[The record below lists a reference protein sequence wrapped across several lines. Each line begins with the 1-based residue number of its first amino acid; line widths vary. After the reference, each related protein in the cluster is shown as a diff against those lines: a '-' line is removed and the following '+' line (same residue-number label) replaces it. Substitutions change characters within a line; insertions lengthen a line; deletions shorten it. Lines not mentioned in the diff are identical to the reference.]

1 MNKKTAIEIIS
12 RCSKRYKE
20 NLNNQNFMFVYEVN
34 GKLYKI
40 QTVFFPRNYLHLTG
54 VKLNQSSRIKSASQF
69 FDNCRQGR
77 LSERDFEF
85 SPDGTTQQKLQ
96 VLDRLME
103 IHRNAKMVCFY
114 DGKFRLNLSTDTLI
128 GTTSACLG
136 FVSDTTTSTGEEFYV
151 PNTALNEDIRNIS
164 TKPYNK
170 VIAVLSK
177 GINDELYTH
186 CRYIA
191 KGCSIEKLNESPA
204 ILKMCNPLNKLIS
217 LF

>member
-1 MNKKTAIEIIS
+1 MNKKTAIEVIS
-12 RCSKRYKE
+12 RCAVKYEE
-20 NLNNQNFMFVYEVN
+20 NLNHQNFMFIYEVN
-34 GKLYKI
+34 GKLQTI
-40 QTVFFPRNYLHLTG
+40 QTAFFPRNYLHLTG
-54 VKLNQSSRIKSASQF
+54 LKLNGTSRIKSASQF
-69 FDNCRQGR
+69 FKSCLKNRI
-77 LSERDFEF
+77 SEYDFEF
-85 SPDGTTQQKLQ
+85 STEGTTQQKLQ

-103 IHRNAKMVCFY
+103 IHRNAKMVCLY

-136 FVSDTTTSTGEEFYV
+136 FVSNGTTTGGDEFYV

-177 GINDELYTH
+177 KSSEKLYTH

-191 KGCSIEKLNESPA
+191 KGCNIERLTQSTRL
-204 ILKMCNPLNKLIS
+204 LKMCNPLDELIP